1 MYAIIT
7 SGGKQYKVAE
17 GQLIKL
23 ESLDKEVGSEVQFD
37 QVLMLQSGETTNIGT
52 PYIANAKVVGEV
64 ASNGRGEKISIIKF
78 RRRKHYMKRMGHRQN
93 FTEVKITKIVM

>member
-7 SGGKQYKVAE
+7 SGGKQYRVAE

-23 ESLDKEVGSEVQFD
+23 ESLDKNVGDEVQFD
-37 QVLMLQSGETTNIGT
+37 QVLMVRNEDSTDIGS
-52 PYIANAKVVGEV
+52 PYIENAKVVGEV

-93 FTEVKITKIVM
+93 FTEVKITKIIV